1 MYIKISPQQDISI
14 VNIIVHMTNISHGEN
29 EITVPGIFIEEEEAF
44 AIDASVHKPY
54 HCASDFEQSRAIK
67 S

>member
-1 MYIKISPQQDISI
+1 
-14 VNIIVHMTNISHGEN
+14 MTNISHGEN
-29 EITVPGIFIEEEEAF
+29 EITVPGIFVEEGEAF

-54 HCASDFEQSRAIK
+54 HYASDFEQSRAIK